1 MLGYY
6 NYTVYATYLGLISGV
21 LGICFAAKD
30 KPVIAVVC
38 LLVCGLIDSF
48 DGAIARTK
56 KNRTD
61 SEKKF
66 GIQIDS
72 LSDLVCFGV
81 LPTAIGFSIG
91 MTEWYFMVIL
101 CMYALCGLIRL
112 AYFNVTE
119 EERCETTNEKRKY
132 YEGLP
137 ITNASLLLSCFFAFS
152 FLFGKDHTNNIFM
165 YCFAGLMFIISI
177 LFVVGIKIPKGG
189 KKTVTALAI
198 IGSAIFIFMLINIMN
213 LWNYWK

>member
-1 MLGYY
+1 MIGYY
-6 NYTVYATYLGLISGV
+6 NYTVYATYLAFISGIT
-21 LGICFAAKD
+21 GIIFAAND
-30 KPVIAVVC
+30 KPVVAVIC

-56 KNRTD
+56 KDRTNE
-61 SEKKF
+61 EKKF

-81 LPTAIGFSIG
+81 LPAAIGYSIG
-91 MTEWYFMVIL
+91 MTEWYFIIIL
-101 CMYALCGLIRL
+101 CLFSLCGLMRL

-119 EERCETTNEKRKY
+119 EIRQQETTEKRKY

-152 FLFGKDHTNNIFM
+152 FLFGSHKDIFV
-165 YCFAGLMFIISI
+165 YIFAGLMLITSI
-177 LFVVGIKIPKGG
+177 LFIVKIKIPKGG
-189 KKTVTALAI
+189 KKMIITLALL
-198 IGSAIFIFMLINIMN
+198 GTSIFVFMLFNIMD
-213 LWNYWK
+213 LWNYWS

>member
-6 NYTVYATYLGLISGV
+6 NYTVYATYLGLVSGV
-21 LGICFAAKD
+21 CGIVFAAKD
-30 KPVIAVVC
+30 KPVIAVIC

-56 KNRTD
+56 KNRTEE
-61 SEKKF
+61 EKKF

-81 LPTAIGFSIG
+81 LPVAIGHSIG
-91 MTEWYFMVIL
+91 MRQWYFLIIL

-119 EERCETTNEKRKY
+119 EIRCEQTTEKRKY
-132 YEGLP
+132 YEGMP
-137 ITNASLLLSCFFAFS
+137 VTIASLLLSCFFAFS
-152 FLFGKDHTNNIFM
+152 FLFKSKYNIFL
-165 YCFAGLMFIISI
+165 YLFSSLMLIISL
-177 LFVVGIKIPKGG
+177 LFVSGIKIPKGG
-189 KKTVTALAI
+189 KKTVIVLAI
-198 IGSAIFIFMLINIMN
+198 IGSLIFIFMIISMPR